1 MKCVFDNTKRIVYK
15 DIFVKKILDIV
26 PYIIIIQISWNIV
39 IIVIGL
45 VIKNLI
51 IIQTAENL
59 FNIRLIV
66 KYSTDFFIDCPIGIT
81 SKGYLDRMRSK
92 QVIKL

>member
-51 IIQTAENL
+51 IIQTAENI

-66 KYSTDFFIDCPIGIT
+66 KYSTDFFLFQD
-81 SKGYLDRMRSK
+81 
-92 QVIKL
+92 

>member
-51 IIQTAENL
+51 IIQTAENI

-66 KYSTDFFIDCPIGIT
+66 KYSTDFF
-81 SKGYLDRMRSK
+81 LF
-92 QVIKL
+92 QA